1 MGTNNSDN
9 NRLRFNILTV
19 LVYLVGIIL
28 VVQLFNLQIVQGE
41 EYRNESNTK
50 LTRETVLEAAR
61 GSILD
66 RTGNTLAGTTMGFSL
81 ELYKTK
87 VDTDTLYASI
97 LNMVNVLEANG
108 DRYVD
113 SFPISINPFGFNF
126 SDEAS
131 LQKWKQNNKIDEA
144 ASAEECFYFF
154 KNKYKINNDS
164 IEETRKIIAIVYEI
178 KTKGYSTTKSIEVAS
193 NISSASVQVFEERSN
208 DFPGLAVV
216 KVPIRNYT
224 KGNLAS
230 HIIGYIG
237 KIDEKTYKEKKDT
250 YARDD
255 YIGKSGIESV
265 FEDYL
270 RGEDGTGQIDM
281 DVDGSQTGEY
291 ISKEAVAGSD
301 VVLTI
306 DSNLQAVAETALK
319 NNIEKIRNGGFS
331 QRYDAK
337 GGSVVVTNVKTGEIL
352 ALANYPDYSPSIM
365 YNGLTTTQWSEY
377 RENQALYNRAISGSW
392 APGST
397 FKMVTA
403 IAALET
409 GVVTR
414 TERINDTGVYPL
426 WHNPVC
432 WYWTEYHR
440 GHGPV
445 NVSDAIKKS
454 CNFYFYEVGRRMG
467 IDNLAKY
474 ARYFGLGEKTGIE
487 LPSETSGELASREN
501 SEAKGEKWQTG
512 NILSAVIGQSDND
525 FSPLQMA
532 RYISILA
539 NGGNR
544 IDLTIVKSI
553 LRADGTEVSKTEI
566 EEFVDNKLGVTQT
579 NAEDLQINPD
589 NLKEV
594 LEGMRSVAM
603 EAGGTAHNIFR
614 NFNIEVGGKTGTAET
629 ATSDVTAWFT
639 GFAPFDDPEIAVVV
653 MVENGGHGNYT
664 AEVVRD
670 IIAEYFGMNSNTVE
684 EEASAIPYTEEI
696 R

>member
-113 SFPISINPFGFNF
+113 SFPISINPFGFTF
-126 SDEAS
+126 SDESS

-237 KIDEKTYKEKKDT
+237 KIDEKTYKDKKDT

-255 YIGKSGIESV
+255 YIGKTGIESI
-265 FEDYL
+265 FEEYL

-352 ALANYPDYSPSIM
+352 ALANYPDYSPAIM
-365 YNGLTTTQWSEY
+365 YNGLTTTQWNEY

-426 WHNPVC
+426 WNNPVC

-501 SEAKGEKWQTG
+501 SAAKGEQWQTG
-512 NILSAVIGQSDND
+512 NILSAAIGQSDND

-579 NAEDLQINPD
+579 NAEDLQINQD

-603 EAGGTAHNIFR
+603 EAGGTAYNIFK
-614 NFNIEVGGKTGTAET
+614 NFNIEVGGKTGSAET

>member
-365 YNGLTTTQWSEY
+365 YNGLTTTQWNEY

-426 WHNPVC
+426 WNNPVC

-501 SEAKGEKWQTG
+501 SDAKGERWQTG
-512 NILSAVIGQSDND
+512 NILSAAIGQSDND

-603 EAGGTAHNIFR
+603 EAGGTAYNIFR
-614 NFNIEVGGKTGTAET
+614 NFNIEVGGKTGSAET